1 MAARILI
8 SRTSSKTLAHSFF
21 ISSSSDSLPIFPS
34 SFSRCLRGL
43 HSLVSRR
50 FDQSDRHRILTTN
63 CRAMVTSSTPRF
75 DALQEAVSTA
85 AALNIDNRVPATVIT
100 GFLGSGKV
108 IVLHFMWKIIT
119 VAYLLLVFD
128 IWFLCCP
135 KIWSGWSSIL
145 HWYWKVC

>member
-1 MAARILI
+1 MLSRVLGSLSAAPIAAMAARMLI
-8 SRTSSKTLAHSFF
+8 SRTSSKTLVHLFSM
-21 ISSSSDSLPIFPS
+21 SSPSDSLPIFPS

-43 HSLVSRR
+43 HSLASRR

-63 CRAMVTSSTPRF
+63 CRAMVTSSVPRF

-108 IVLHFMWKIIT
+108 IILHFPCKIIT
-119 VAYLLLVFD
+119 DAYLLLVFY
-128 IWFLCCP
+128 I
-135 KIWSGWSSIL
+135 
-145 HWYWKVC
+145 